1 MPPSNDPPTA
11 DDWNSRRDLITR
23 LYRDED
29 RPLKEIMAMMNGPGF
44 RATPKMFKSRIHKW
58 GLDKKLKER
67 EARAIVHMQARRRGK
82 ATRMLLRGK
91 AVDIKTAQSH
101 LKRKGIT
108 VEDALKTIDDP
119 LPDLICETPR
129 MSPGPLSPNS
139 QSQKARTDTIESTSS
154 QLQVLIE
161 RRRPQHLDS
170 PTLLKTAELLF
181 MDIRECVLS
190 SFETG
195 SWVSNGPDEYCRPKN
210 ARVREIGTCEE
221 TYTANVLSHQRFN
234 NLRPIETRDTFMKR
248 TWTVEEEQ
256 SSMILQYLVQGIA
269 LLFMKQS
276 KSIVLE
282 LLVQLYDFY
291 TSSGTEK
298 MRTLSVLIRICT
310 RIRILVHN
318 DVALDY
324 LPTALRALIDSHN
337 EVLDQFHLQ
346 TIHLAVML
354 ARVMG
359 ILYGPTG
366 LTKPLETLHSSL
378 ERQQMSASR
387 RSALLLIELEN
398 IHIRGGRYGYDE
410 IMFRPA

>member
-1 MPPSNDPPTA
+1 M
-11 DDWNSRRDLITR
+11 
-23 LYRDED
+23 Y
-29 RPLKEIMAMMNGPGF
+29 
-44 RATPKMFKSRIHKW
+44 KSRIHKW

-67 EARAIVHMQARRRGK
+67 EARAIVHMHARRRGK

-210 ARVREIGTCEE
+210 ARVCETGTCVELR
-221 TYTANVLSHQRFN
+221 TANVLSHERFN
-234 NLRPIETRDTFMKR
+234 NVQSTTLDTITGILKR
-248 TWTVEEEQ
+248 TWSVEEVQ
-256 SSMILQYLVQGIA
+256 SSMILEYLVGVVA
-269 LLFMKQS
+269 LLLMRRL
-276 KSIVLE
+276 KSIVLD